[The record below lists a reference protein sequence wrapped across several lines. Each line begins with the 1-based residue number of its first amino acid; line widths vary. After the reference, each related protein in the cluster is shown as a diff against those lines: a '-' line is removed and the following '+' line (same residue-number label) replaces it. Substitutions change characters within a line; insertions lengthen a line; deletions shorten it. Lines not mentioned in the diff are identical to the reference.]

1 MACLPCNP
9 CYSAYYHPVPVG
21 CSNTMVTSTNTYYV
35 GPNLPNSGVQGGD
48 NLTLALEKIDNN
60 LSAASLLSAIATNPT
75 LKAQLCAI
83 VNNC

>member
-9 CYSAYYHPVPVG
+9 RYSAYYHPVPVG

-60 LSAASLLSAIATNPT
+60 LSAASLLAAIGASSI

-83 VNNC
+83 ISSC